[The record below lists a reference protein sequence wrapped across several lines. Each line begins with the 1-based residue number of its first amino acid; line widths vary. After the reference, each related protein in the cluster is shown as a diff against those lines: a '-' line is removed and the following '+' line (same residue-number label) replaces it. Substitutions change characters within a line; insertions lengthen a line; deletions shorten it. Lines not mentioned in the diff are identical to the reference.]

1 MTEPRKIR
9 PAGVVA
15 CLVVRGTKMSDTRTP
30 AVVSPVAPVSPSTK
44 INEAAV
50 SYSAWLIE
58 RGIDVSP
65 ELAQTFWDNENV
77 WRTSPERNAERD
89 SAKAEREASKAKAA
103 KAKADAAKAKL
114 EAERETIAAKAKAL
128 GLIG

>member
-15 CLVVRGTKMSDTRTP
+15 RLVVRGTKMSENRTP
-30 AVVSPVAPVSPSTK
+30 SVVSVSPVAPSTK

-50 SYSAWLIE
+50 SYSAWLTA

-103 KAKADAAKAKL
+103 KAKADAATKKL

-128 GLIG
+128 GLIV